1 MPSNAVADAGS
12 WCVYMVRCADG
23 SLYAGV
29 TTDPERRLR
38 QHNGDL
44 VGGARYTRTRR
55 PVTLVYREACA
66 DRSAA
71 CRREAEIKSLSRS
84 AKLSLLKS

>member
-1 MPSNAVADAGS
+1 MPLDDPAAKPD
-12 WCVYMVRCADG
+12 WCVYLVRCADG

-38 QHNGDL
+38 QHNGEL
-44 VGGARYTRTRR
+44 VGGARYTRARR
-55 PVTLVYREACA
+55 PVRLVYQERCA

-71 CRREAEIKSLSRS
+71 CRREAEIKSYSRRQ
-84 AKLSLLKS
+84 KQSLLKT